1 MTAASRAVPI
11 WHTAS
16 PLGLTVAFMNFVP
29 NTISVDSTVARMIR
43 RRRAAIDPITF
54 SAIASLFEFGTVLAI
69 SVATGV
75 LYHLIAHNEVG
86 VLTYYL
92 QVGALGGLIYTLAN
106 SARGDYRLGNFLGGK
121 APSSRILINWHMT
134 LLCLFAIGFLT
145 QLSAIY
151 SRAWI
156 ALFYLCGLAVLLPS
170 RRLLTAATL
179 YGTRHGVIAAK
190 KIFIVGSETRVAD
203 FLQRYRPSQFG
214 VEVAGCCFLPMLPG
228 RLSATSGESLNRG
241 LEDAL
246 VRARNLNPDA
256 IFLLV
261 PWTASD
267 AVKYSAGMFA
277 SLPAELHLGP
287 DRMIQEFSN
296 AELMQLGPISTL
308 QLAGPPLGPM
318 QRSAKRVL
326 DVVISLSALIV
337 LSPLFLVVACL
348 IKLDG
353 KGPVYFLQRRYG
365 YNQRT
370 FRIVK
375 FRTMGVMEDGADIR
389 QAKPGDERVTAIG
402 RWLRRWN
409 IDELPQLLNV
419 LRGDM
424 SLVGP
429 RPHALS
435 HNLEYEKKISLYARR
450 HNVKPG
456 ITGWAQVHGYRG
468 ETDADRMRKRVEYDL
483 YYIENWSLW
492 LDIQI
497 LVRTALSPTAYRN
510 AY

>member
-1 MTAASRAVPI
+1 MAQ
-11 WHTAS
+11 
-16 PLGLTVAFMNFVP
+16 L
-29 NTISVDSTVARMIR
+29 R
-43 RRRAAIDPITF
+43 RRRAAIDPVTY
-54 SAIASLFEFGTVLAI
+54 SAIVALFEFGTVLSL

-75 LYHLIAHNEVG
+75 LYHLIAYDDAG
-86 VLTYYL
+86 ALSSYL
-92 QVGALGGLIYTLAN
+92 QVGAVGALIFTLTN

-121 APSSRILINWHMT
+121 THSGRILINWHIT
-134 LLCLFAIGFLT
+134 FLCLFALGFLT

-156 ALFYLCGLAVLLPS
+156 ALFYLCGLMLLLPL
-170 RRLLTAATL
+170 RRALTAATL
-179 YGTRHGVIAAK
+179 YATRHGVIAAK
-190 KIFIVGSETRVAD
+190 KIFLVGSESRVSE
-203 FLQRYRPSQFG
+203 FLQRYRPSQLG

-228 RLSATSGESLNRG
+228 RLSQAGSENLGRG

-246 VRARNLNPDA
+246 GRARDVNPDA

-267 AVKYSAGMFA
+267 AVKHSAETFA

-287 DRMIQEFSN
+287 DRMLQEFGN
-296 AELMQLGPISTL
+296 AELLRLGPISTL
-308 QLAGPPLGPM
+308 QLSNAPLGPL
-318 QRSAKRVL
+318 QRWAKRIV
-326 DVVISLSALIV
+326 DVALSAGALIV

-348 IKLDG
+348 IKFDG
-353 KGPVYFLQRRYG
+353 KGPVLFLQRRYG
-365 YNQRT
+365 YNQQT

-375 FRTMGVMEDGADIR
+375 FRTMRVMEDGAEIR
-389 QAKPGDERVTAIG
+389 QATPGDERITATG

-419 LRGDM
+419 LKGDM

-435 HNLEYEKKISLYARR
+435 HNLEYEKKIRLYARR

-468 ETDADRMRKRVEYDL
+468 ETDAARMLKRVEYDL
-483 YYIENWSLW
+483 FYIENWSLW

-497 LVRTALSPTAYRN
+497 LMRTVLSPMSYQN